1 MSSAKPAQVDWPL
14 LVLQRLCAQEESC
27 GLLLTYLQC
36 YAGIF
41 TPRAEI
47 TNARAAM
54 LGFAILL
61 LLENK
66 SGVPFF

>member
-1 MSSAKPAQVDWPL
+1 MQLAVFPYAWQL
-14 LVLQRLCAQEESC
+14 LELTGVVAFLE
-27 GLLLTYLQC
+27 GMKTTLLL
-36 YAGIF
+36 AGIF
-41 TPRAEI
+41 TPQAEI

-61 LLENK
+61 LLESK